1 MIIKIFESQTKG
13 VENKMKSLSSN
24 KHVLNELLVT
34 IFNDILEIEQT
45 ALQQGILKDLSVTE
59 IHTIEAIGMYKQRT
73 MTEVANDLNIT
84 VGTLTTAIT
93 KLVRK
98 EYVERTRGEE
108 DRRSVMIALTRKGK
122 LAYRV
127 HEKFHQDMINETI
140 KGLAYEEEDVLIRSL
155 EKVNRFFKSKYNL
168 KNK

>member
-1 MIIKIFESQTKG
+1 
-13 VENKMKSLSSN
+13 MKSLNSN
-24 KHVLNELLVT
+24 KYVLNELLVT

-45 ALQQGILKDLSVTE
+45 ALQEGVLKDLSVTE
-59 IHTIEAIGMYKQRT
+59 IHTIEAIGMYHPRT

-93 KLVRK
+93 KLVK
-98 EYVERTRGEE
+98 KGYVERTRGEE

-127 HEKFHQDMINETI
+127 HEKFHQDMISETI
-140 KGLAYEEEDVLIRSL
+140 KGLTDEEEEVLIRSL
-155 EKVNRFFKSKYNL
+155 EKVNSFFKSKYNL
-168 KNK
+168 KK

>member
-1 MIIKIFESQTKG
+1 
-13 VENKMKSLSSN
+13 MKSLNSN

-45 ALQQGILKDLSVTE
+45 ALQQGVLNDLSVTE
-59 IHTIEAIGMYKQRT
+59 IHTIEAIGMYKART

-93 KLVRK
+93 KLVK
-98 EYVERTRGEE
+98 KDYVERTRGEE

-127 HEKFHQDMINETI
+127 HERFHQDMINETI
-140 KGLAYEEEDVLIRSL
+140 NGLTDEEEEVLIRSL
-155 EKVNRFFKSKYNL
+155 EKVNKFFKSKYNL
-168 KNK
+168 KDK

>member
-1 MIIKIFESQTKG
+1 
-13 VENKMKSLSSN
+13 MKSLSSN

>member
-1 MIIKIFESQTKG
+1 
-13 VENKMKSLSSN
+13 MKSLNSN
-24 KHVLNELLVT
+24 KYVLNELLVT

-45 ALQQGILKDLSVTE
+45 ALQEGVLKDLSVTE
-59 IHTIEAIGMYKQRT
+59 IHTIEAIGMYHPRT

-93 KLVRK
+93 KLVK
-98 EYVERTRGEE
+98 KGYVERTRGEE

-127 HEKFHQDMINETI
+127 HEKFHQDMISETI
-140 KGLAYEEEDVLIRSL
+140 KGLTDEEEKVLIRSL
-155 EKVNRFFKSKYNL
+155 EKVNSFFKSKYNL
-168 KNK
+168 KK

>member
-1 MIIKIFESQTKG
+1 
-13 VENKMKSLSSN
+13 MKSLNSN
-24 KHVLNELLVT
+24 KYVLNELLVT

-45 ALQQGILKDLSVTE
+45 ALQEGVLKDLSVTE
-59 IHTIEAIGMYKQRT
+59 IHTIEAIGMYHPRT

-93 KLVRK
+93 KLVK
-98 EYVERTRGEE
+98 KGYVERTRGEE

-127 HEKFHQDMINETI
+127 HEKFHQDMISETI
-140 KGLAYEEEDVLIRSL
+140 KGLTDEEEEVLIKSL
-155 EKVNRFFKSKYNL
+155 EKVNSFFKSKYNL
-168 KNK
+168 KK